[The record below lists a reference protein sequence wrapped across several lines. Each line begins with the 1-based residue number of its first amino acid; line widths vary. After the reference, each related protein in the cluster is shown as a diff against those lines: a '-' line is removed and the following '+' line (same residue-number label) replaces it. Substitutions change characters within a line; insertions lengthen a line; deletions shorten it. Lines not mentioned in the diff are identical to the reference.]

1 MNKRLKEGEYM
12 KVRVHEL
19 AKKYDIKNK
28 EFLEILKKDIG
39 ITVTSHLSNLDEDQV
54 KKIDD
59 YFAKMN
65 MLKVET
71 VEPVKVHK
79 EKKDEKPIRKIMDED
94 ENDEG
99 EGYSQKNN
107 KKSKFQQSK
116 NKKNNIT
123 FEEDGNN
130 HKNKSKKKKG
140 RRTDFVLKTVEATP
154 DVVEEDGIKIIK
166 FRGELTLGDFAEKLG
181 INSAEI
187 IKKLFLKGQ
196 MLTINSPITL
206 SMAEDLAADY
216 DVLVEEEQEVE
227 LDFGEKFD
235 LEIEDKAADLKE
247 RPPVITIMGHVD
259 HGKTSL
265 LDAIRTTNVVGG
277 EAGGITQKIGAYQV
291 VKDGKRITF
300 IDTPG
305 HEAFTDMR
313 ARGAQVTD
321 IAILVVAA
329 DDGVMPQT
337 VEAIS
342 HAKVAKVPIIVAV
355 NKIDKP
361 ESNPMKVKQELMEHG
376 LVSAEWGGDVE
387 FVEVS
392 AKQKINLDGLLDTI
406 LITAEILE
414 LKGNT
419 KKRAKGVVLESR
431 LDPKIGPIA
440 DILVQEGTLK
450 IGDVIVAGEVQ
461 GKVKALLNDKGERVN
476 NAAVS
481 QPVEVIGFNNVPDA
495 GDTMYVI
502 QNEQHAKR
510 IVEEVRKERK
520 IQETT
525 KKTISLESLSD
536 QLKHEDLKE
545 LNLIL
550 RADSKGSVDA
560 LRDSL
565 LKLSNDEVAVNI
577 IQAASGAITESD
589 IKLAEAAG
597 AIIIG
602 FNVRPTTKAL
612 KEAETNKVE
621 IRTSGIIYHIIEDIE
636 KALAGMLDPEFKEE
650 YQGRIEIKKVFKVSK
665 VGNVAGCVVID
676 GKVKSDSNIRILRD
690 NVVIYEGKLASL
702 KRFKD
707 DAKEVVAG
715 QECGLGVENFNDIK
729 EGDVVEAFEMVE
741 VKRTLK

>member
-1 MNKRLKEGEYM
+1 M

-19 AKKYDIKNK
+19 AKKYELKNK

-39 ITVTSHLSNLDEDQV
+39 VSVTSHLSNLDEDQV

-71 VEPVKVHK
+71 VEPVKMYK
-79 EKKDEKPIRKIMDED
+79 EKKEEKPIRKIIDED
-94 ENDEG
+94 EVEEG
-99 EGYSQKNN
+99 QKNN
-107 KKSKFQQSK
+107 KKSKIQQKTKK
-116 NKKNNIT
+116 NNNIT
-123 FEEDGNN
+123 FDEDGNS

-181 INSAEI
+181 VNSGEI

-206 SMAEDLAADY
+206 EMAEELAGEY
-216 DVLVEEEQEVE
+216 DALVEEEQEVE
-227 LDFGEKFD
+227 LDFGEKFA
-235 LEIEDKAADLKE
+235 LEIEDREADLKE

-265 LDAIRTTNVVGG
+265 LDAIRTTNVVEG

-361 ESNPMKVKQELMEHG
+361 EANPMKVKQELMEHG
-376 LVSAEWGGDVE
+376 IVSVEWGGDVE

-392 AKQKINLDGLLDTI
+392 AKKKINLDGLLDTI
-406 LITAEILE
+406 LITSEILE
-414 LKGNT
+414 LKGNV

-476 NAAVS
+476 TAIVS

-665 VGNVAGCVVID
+665 IGNVAGCVVID
-676 GKVKSDSNIRILRD
+676 GKVKNDSNIRILRD

-741 VKRTLK
+741 IKRTLK

>member
-1 MNKRLKEGEYM
+1 M

-19 AKKYDIKNK
+19 AKKYELKNK

-39 ITVTSHLSNLDEDQV
+39 VSVTSHLSNLDEDQV

-71 VEPVKVHK
+71 VEPVKMYK
-79 EKKDEKPIRKIMDED
+79 EKKEEKPIRKIIDEED
-94 ENDEG
+94 EVEEG
-99 EGYSQKNN
+99 QKNN
-107 KKSKFQQSK
+107 KKSKIQQKTKK
-116 NKKNNIT
+116 NNNIT
-123 FEEDGNN
+123 FDEDGNS

-181 INSAEI
+181 VNSGEI

-206 SMAEDLAADY
+206 EMAEELAGEY
-216 DVLVEEEQEVE
+216 DALVEEEQEVE
-227 LDFGEKFD
+227 LDFGEKFA
-235 LEIEDKAADLKE
+235 LEIEDREADLKE

-265 LDAIRTTNVVGG
+265 LDAIRTTNVVEG

-361 ESNPMKVKQELMEHG
+361 EANPMKVKQELMEHG
-376 LVSAEWGGDVE
+376 IVSVEWGGDVE

-392 AKQKINLDGLLDTI
+392 AKKKINLDGLLDTI
-406 LITAEILE
+406 LITSEILE
-414 LKGNT
+414 LKGNV

-431 LDPKIGPIA
+431 LDPKMGPIA

-476 NAAVS
+476 TAIVS

-612 KEAETNKVE
+612 KEAETNRVE

-741 VKRTLK
+741 IKRTLK

>member
-1 MNKRLKEGEYM
+1 M

-19 AKKYDIKNK
+19 AKKYELKNK

-39 ITVTSHLSNLDEDQV
+39 VSVTSHLSNLDEDQV

-71 VEPVKVHK
+71 VEPVKMYK
-79 EKKDEKPIRKIMDED
+79 EKKEEKPIRKIIDED
-94 ENDEG
+94 EIEEG
-99 EGYSQKNN
+99 QKNN
-107 KKSKFQQSK
+107 KKPKIQQK
-116 NKKNNIT
+116 IKKKNNIT
-123 FEEDGNN
+123 FDEDGNS

-181 INSAEI
+181 VNSGEI

-206 SMAEDLAADY
+206 EMAEELAGEY
-216 DVLVEEEQEVE
+216 DALVEEEQEVE
-227 LDFGEKFD
+227 LDFGEKFA
-235 LEIEDKAADLKE
+235 LEIEDREADLKE

-265 LDAIRTTNVVGG
+265 LDAIRTTNVVEG

-361 ESNPMKVKQELMEHG
+361 EANPMKVKQELMEHG
-376 LVSAEWGGDVE
+376 IVSVEWGGDVE

-392 AKQKINLDGLLDTI
+392 AKKKINLDGLLDTI
-406 LITAEILE
+406 LITSEILE
-414 LKGNT
+414 LKGNVR
-419 KKRAKGVVLESR
+419 KRAKGVVLESR

-476 NAAVS
+476 TAIVS

-676 GKVKSDSNIRILRD
+676 GKVKNDSNIRILRD

-741 VKRTLK
+741 IKRTLK

>member
-1 MNKRLKEGEYM
+1 M

-19 AKKYDIKNK
+19 AKKYELKNK

-39 ITVTSHLSNLDEDQV
+39 VSVTSHLSNLDEDQV

-71 VEPVKVHK
+71 VEPVKMYK
-79 EKKDEKPIRKIMDED
+79 EKKEEKPIRKIIDED
-94 ENDEG
+94 EIEEG
-99 EGYSQKNN
+99 QKNN
-107 KKSKFQQSK
+107 KKPKIQQKIKK
-116 NKKNNIT
+116 NNNIT
-123 FEEDGNN
+123 FDEDGNS

-181 INSAEI
+181 VNSGEI

-206 SMAEDLAADY
+206 EMAEELAGEY
-216 DVLVEEEQEVE
+216 DALVEEEQEVE
-227 LDFGEKFD
+227 LDFGEKFA
-235 LEIEDKAADLKE
+235 LEIEDREADLKE

-265 LDAIRTTNVVGG
+265 LDAIRTTNVVEG

-361 ESNPMKVKQELMEHG
+361 EANPMKVKQELMEHG
-376 LVSAEWGGDVE
+376 IVSVEWGGDVE

-392 AKQKINLDGLLDTI
+392 AKKKINLDGLLDTI
-406 LITAEILE
+406 LITSEILE
-414 LKGNT
+414 LKGNV

-431 LDPKIGPIA
+431 LDPKMGPIA

-476 NAAVS
+476 TAIVS

-565 LKLSNDEVAVNI
+565 LKLSNDEVVVNI

-665 VGNVAGCVVID
+665 VGNIAGCVVID

-729 EGDVVEAFEMVE
+729 DGDVVEAFEMVE
-741 VKRTLK
+741 IKRTLK

>member
-1 MNKRLKEGEYM
+1 M

-19 AKKYDIKNK
+19 AKKYELKNK

-39 ITVTSHLSNLDEDQV
+39 VSVTSHLSNLDEDQV

-71 VEPVKVHK
+71 VEPVKMYK
-79 EKKDEKPIRKIMDED
+79 EKKEEKPIRKIIDEED
-94 ENDEG
+94 EVEEG
-99 EGYSQKNN
+99 QKNN
-107 KKSKFQQSK
+107 KKSKIQQKTKK
-116 NKKNNIT
+116 NNNIT
-123 FEEDGNN
+123 FDEDGNS

-181 INSAEI
+181 VNSGEI

-206 SMAEDLAADY
+206 EMAEELAGEY
-216 DVLVEEEQEVE
+216 DALVEEEQEVE
-227 LDFGEKFD
+227 LDFGEKFA
-235 LEIEDKAADLKE
+235 LEIEDREADLKE

-265 LDAIRTTNVVGG
+265 LDAIRTTNVV

-361 ESNPMKVKQELMEHG
+361 EANPMKVKQELMEHG
-376 LVSAEWGGDVE
+376 IVSVEWGGDVE

-392 AKQKINLDGLLDTI
+392 AKKKINLDGLLDTI
-406 LITAEILE
+406 LITSEILE
-414 LKGNT
+414 LKGNV

-431 LDPKIGPIA
+431 LDPKMGPIA

-476 NAAVS
+476 TAIVS

-741 VKRTLK
+741 IKRTLK

>member
-1 MNKRLKEGEYM
+1 M

-19 AKKYDIKNK
+19 AKKYELKNK

-39 ITVTSHLSNLDEDQV
+39 VSVTSHLSNLDEDQV

-71 VEPVKVHK
+71 VEPVKMYK
-79 EKKDEKPIRKIMDED
+79 EKKEEKPIRKIIDEED
-94 ENDEG
+94 EVE
-99 EGYSQKNN
+99 ERQKNN
-107 KKSKFQQSK
+107 KKPKIQQKIKK
-116 NKKNNIT
+116 NNNIT
-123 FEEDGNN
+123 FDEDGNS

-181 INSAEI
+181 VNSGEI

-206 SMAEDLAADY
+206 EMAEELAGEY
-216 DVLVEEEQEVE
+216 DALVEEEQEVE
-227 LDFGEKFD
+227 LDFGEKFA
-235 LEIEDKAADLKE
+235 LEIEDREADLKE

-265 LDAIRTTNVVGG
+265 LDAIRTTNVVEG

-361 ESNPMKVKQELMEHG
+361 EANPMKVKQELMEHG
-376 LVSAEWGGDVE
+376 IVSVEWGGDVE

-392 AKQKINLDGLLDTI
+392 AKKKINLDGLLDTI
-406 LITAEILE
+406 LITSEILE
-414 LKGNT
+414 LKGNV

-476 NAAVS
+476 TAIVS

-741 VKRTLK
+741 IKRTLK